1 MGVKDLIR
9 ADEAAEIGIARIL
22 EQFSRRLAATRR
34 RGGSRPSDAY
44 FASKALA
51 ALNAILRFHLQKYA
65 LYAAAAAGASVD
77 DAGAAERALMR
88 ASRSL
93 RAQIAPLRAGAPA
106 YPLSAAMLAELE
118 AFPARKRDALS
129 GPTSEARPSP
139 PWLHPNV
146 PRTARSA
153 EP

>member
-1 MGVKDLIR
+1 MGLERLIL
-9 ADEAAEIGIARIL
+9 ADEATEIGIARFL
-22 EQFSRRLAATRR
+22 EQVARRLAATRR
-34 RGGSRPSDAY
+34 RGGFRPSDAY
-44 FASKALA
+44 FASKTLTALS
-51 ALNAILRFHLQKYA
+51 AILRFHLQKYA
-65 LYAAAAAGASVD
+65 LYAAAASSATGG
-77 DAGAAERALMR
+77 AGAAERALLR

-93 RAQIAPLRAGAPA
+93 RTQLAPLRAGASS
-106 YPLSAAMLAELE
+106 YPLAAAMLAELE
-118 AFPARKRDALS
+118 AFPARKRDALF